1 MELNLF
7 SATALPRDHSES
19 YHHFM
24 WRNFFRHIDIDPVNV
39 HILNGNAEDLDEE
52 CRSYENEITNAGGI
66 ELFIGGVGPDGHIAF
81 NEPGSSLVSRTR
93 VKTLTQDTLQA
104 NARFFGNNMSL
115 VPQQALTVG
124 VGTIMDGREVL
135 ILVTGIHKALA
146 LHQAIEGSVNHMW
159 TVSALQQHPNTI
171 IVCDEDATFELRVR
185 TVKYFQVTEYFEFFS
200 RAKWFS
206 IFISLQKLKEIHGKL
221 IEDVF

>member
-1 MELNLF
+1 
-7 SATALPRDHSES
+7 
-19 YHHFM
+19 M

-185 TVKYFQVTEYFEFFS
+185 TVKYFQV
-200 RAKWFS
+200 
-206 IFISLQKLKEIHGKL
+206 
-221 IEDVF
+221 IE